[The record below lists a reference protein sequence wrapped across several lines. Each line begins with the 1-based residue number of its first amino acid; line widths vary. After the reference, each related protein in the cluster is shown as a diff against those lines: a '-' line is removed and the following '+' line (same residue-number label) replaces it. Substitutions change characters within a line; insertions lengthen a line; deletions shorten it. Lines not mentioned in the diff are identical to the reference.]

1 MRHSFAAACVGLL
14 LLTLASFGLQAQTAV
29 PPACQGRDL
38 LAEMKSSDPK
48 AFSDIR
54 AAADATANARTL
66 LWRIEALD
74 RPASFLFGTLHST
87 DERVHR
93 LSRAIQSALEA
104 ASTVA
109 LELVELAS
117 GKASEAMMS
126 GKDVSSRAT
135 YPSGNGLADHL
146 SSAEL
151 DKLRAI
157 LGRRGV
163 PAATVQRIRPWF
175 AWSALAAPECEARRV
190 AAGVAFLDQQIGREA
205 QGRGKAVIG
214 LETVVGQ
221 VNALSGMPE
230 ASQIH
235 LLKIALALIDSRED
249 QWNVLHEL
257 YLARDIGAVLPF
269 TLKLAE
275 KAGFDPAVFAPIERA
290 LIDKRNVTM
299 RDAALPLLREGNA
312 FIAVGALH
320 LSGKG
325 GLVELF
331 RAANFAVTPA
341 E

>member
-1 MRHSFAAACVGLL
+1 MRRTPTAACIGLL
-14 LLTLASFGLQAQTAV
+14 LLTLAAIGSQAQTAV
-29 PPACQGRDL
+29 PPACEGRDL
-38 LAEMKSSDPK
+38 LSEMKSSDPK
-48 AFSDIR
+48 SFLDIR
-54 AAADATANARTL
+54 AAADATANARAL
-66 LWRIEALD
+66 LWRVEALD

-87 DERVHR
+87 DERVQK
-93 LSRAIQSALEA
+93 LSPAIQAAFEA

-109 LELVELAS
+109 LELGELAS
-117 GKASEAMMS
+117 GKAAEAMMG
-126 GKDVSSRAT
+126 GKDISSRVT

-146 SSAEL
+146 SPAEL
-151 DKLRAI
+151 DKLRTI

-175 AWSALAAPECEARRV
+175 AWSALATPECEVRRV
-190 AAGVAFLDQQIGREA
+190 AAGLAFLDQQIGREA
-205 QGRGKAVIG
+205 HRRGKAVIG

-230 ASQIH
+230 ASQVH

-275 KAGFDPAVFAPIERA
+275 KVGFDPAVFAPIEQA

-299 RDAALPLLREGNA
+299 RDAALPLLKEGNA

-331 RAANFAVTPA
+331 RAANFAVTP
-341 E
+341 EE

>member
-1 MRHSFAAACVGLL
+1 
-14 LLTLASFGLQAQTAV
+14 
-29 PPACQGRDL
+29 
-38 LAEMKSSDPK
+38 
-48 AFSDIR
+48 
-54 AAADATANARTL
+54 
-66 LWRIEALD
+66 
-74 RPASFLFGTLHST
+74 
-87 DERVHR
+87 
-93 LSRAIQSALEA
+93 
-104 ASTVA
+104 
-109 LELVELAS
+109 
-117 GKASEAMMS
+117 
-126 GKDVSSRAT
+126 
-135 YPSGNGLADHL
+135 
-146 SSAEL
+146 
-151 DKLRAI
+151 
-157 LGRRGV
+157 
-163 PAATVQRIRPWF
+163 
-175 AWSALAAPECEARRV
+175 LAAPECEARRV